1 MPRVKLLCPGNST
14 QERDKTSIFQAIA
27 NSKDL
32 ESAEGKDKLRRNL
45 DRANQTLHSTLA
57 ILAWPQAMNKNLL
70 PKNAKG
76 LHAGKL
82 NVCDALLSDTYRDS
96 LDLSLAHYEESC
108 SDSVVKALAES
119 LPLCLVN
126 LKLSFEGCVRLTDVS
141 LQALAARI
149 GMMKLQK
156 LHLDFLSCKNLSDAG
171 GDPFDPLE
179 CVCCVYIHV
188 CHL

>member
-1 MPRVKLLCPGNST
+1 M
-14 QERDKTSIFQAIA
+14 ERDKISIFQAIA
-27 NSKDL
+27 NSKEL
-32 ESAEGKDKLRRNL
+32 ESAEGKERLQRNL
-45 DRANQTLHSTLA
+45 ARANQTLHSTLA

-82 NVCDALLSDTYRDS
+82 NVCDALLNDTFRES
-96 LDLSLAHYEESC
+96 LDLSLAHYDESC
-108 SDSVVKALAES
+108 SDAVVKALAES

-149 GMMKLQK
+149 GQMKLQK
-156 LHLDFLSCKNLSDAG
+156 LHLDFIGCKNLSDAG
-171 GDPFDPLE
+171 GTQGPRLWRSDSRSRLSSGRMPTSTL
-179 CVCCVYIHV
+179 
-188 CHL
+188 L